1 MFLNFQHNRL
11 LSVKVSTVDPY
22 KEFIIITR
30 DNPGD
35 ALVLKQ
41 KYNLEK
47 MAIFEYLTTGAK
59 IMGNNSK
66 FYFCLLE
73 TSG

>member
-1 MFLNFQHNRL
+1 MF
-11 LSVKVSTVDPY
+11 
-22 KEFIIITR
+22 ITR

-47 MAIFEYLTTGAK
+47 MAEFEYFTTGAK
-59 IMGNNSK
+59 IMGNTASFISVYWKHQDNTN
-66 FYFCLLE
+66 YFFIAVSTL
-73 TSG
+73 SYKPS